1 MKKQLFFGI
10 VSLFAGLALI
20 LTGAV
25 STASAELDD
34 GLVAHYPFEGSD
46 NALEDASGMG
56 NNGDIGSAQ
65 RVDDG
70 KFGKAIRFVNNTAN
84 ASVPGSESLTF
95 EGDLTVAAWIHPEAL
110 STGDTWPD
118 FENRVIFTDQLNL
131 DVLHAKGRFEIKNP
145 DDPPWI
151 GTPAVGG
158 ELGLGEWH
166 HILGTYDVNAQLASH
181 YVNGELVGTAGPPA
195 IQVVQS
201 NLRFGHM
208 GIQCMVGSLDDVRL
222 YERAF
227 SEDDVQALFQLNPT
241 VSVSPNGSL
250 VTTWGNIKSDRK

>member
-25 STASAELDD
+25 STASAALDD

-46 NALEDASGMG
+46 NTLEDASGMG

-70 KFGKAIRFVNNTAN
+70 KFGKAIRFANNTDS
-84 ASVPGSESLTF
+84 ASAPGSESLTF

-118 FENRVIFTDQLNL
+118 FENRVIFTGQLNL
-131 DVLHAKGRFEIKNP
+131 DVLHAKGRFEIKKMRMTRLGSEHLRWEAN
-145 DDPPWI
+145 WGWEN
-151 GTPAVGG
+151 GTTFW
-158 ELGLGEWH
+158 ELMTLTRNWH
-166 HILGTYDVNAQLASH
+166 HTMLTAS
-181 YVNGELVGTAGPPA
+181 
-195 IQVVQS
+195 
-201 NLRFGHM
+201 
-208 GIQCMVGSLDDVRL
+208 
-222 YERAF
+222 
-227 SEDDVQALFQLNPT
+227 
-241 VSVSPNGSL
+241 
-250 VTTWGNIKSDRK
+250 

>member
-1 MKKQLFFGI
+1 MKTHSFLYI
-10 VSLFAGLALI
+10 VSLFAGLALM
-20 LTGAV
+20 LSGPV
-25 STASAELDD
+25 STTFAALDD

-46 NALEDASGMG
+46 NTLADASGMG
-56 NNGDIGSAQ
+56 NNGDLGSAQ
-65 RVDDG
+65 RVDNG
-70 KFGKAIRFVNNTAN
+70 KFGKAIRFANNTDS
-84 ASVPGSESLTF
+84 ASAPGSESLTF
-95 EGDLTVAAWIHPEAL
+95 EGDVTVAAWIHPEAL
-110 STGDTWPD
+110 STGDAWPE

-145 DDPPWI
+145 DAPPWV
-151 GTPAVGG
+151 GTPAAGADLAV
-158 ELGLGEWH
+158 GEWH
-166 HILGTYDVNAQLASH
+166 HILGTYDANAQLASH
-181 YVNGELVGTAGPPA
+181 YVNGELVGTAAPPA

-227 SEDDVQALFQLNPT
+227 SEDDVTALFQLDPS

-250 VTTWGNIKSDRK
+250 VTTWGNIKSD